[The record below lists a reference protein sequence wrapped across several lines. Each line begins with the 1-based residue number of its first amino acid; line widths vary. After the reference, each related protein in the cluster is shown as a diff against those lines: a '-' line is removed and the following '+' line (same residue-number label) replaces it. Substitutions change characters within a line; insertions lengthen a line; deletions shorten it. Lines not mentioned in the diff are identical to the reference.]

1 MLKMYNYQLTVE
13 ENKWLDMFF
22 WLDSPYSFILY
33 RQIKYAKITREY
45 SKYYI
50 LINFDVPSSICRLP
64 KFVDRVPIEILVQHT
79 INSQVLGIVYHSFSH
94 DTAMEVQRSADGLEP
109 TSFLLHILQGT
120 VKQLEIYNLDSSAI
134 DQSKVCIGRVDYRI
148 SPDFR

>member
-1 MLKMYNYQLTVE
+1 
-13 ENKWLDMFF
+13 
-22 WLDSPYSFILY
+22 
-33 RQIKYAKITREY
+33 
-45 SKYYI
+45 
-50 LINFDVPSSICRLP
+50 
-64 KFVDRVPIEILVQHT
+64 
-79 INSQVLGIVYHSFSH
+79 
-94 DTAMEVQRSADGLEP
+94 MEVQRSADGLEP